1 MWLHHGV
8 LHQENAG
15 VLAPWACA
23 DLWAALLTQAS
34 SHDTLQEAKS
44 WSCRGDAQVAP
55 MYSLPPTRSDSH
67 LWMAVPSS
75 RRVCV
80 TIHHHEYGTPDA
92 LEGQRAEE
100 LERKNSGAPKR

>member
-1 MWLHHGV
+1 MGCSIKKT
-8 LHQENAG
+8 Q
-15 VLAPWACA
+15 APWHPGLCA
-23 DLWAALLTQAS
+23 DLWAAFLTRAS

-55 MYSLPPTRSDSH
+55 MYSLPPIRSDSH

-75 RRVCV
+75 PRVCV
-80 TIHHHEYGTPDA
+80 TIHHHEYGTPEA

-100 LERKNSGAPKR
+100 RAQELKSAEALEN